1 MHCLF
6 LMSLVPLASAVSLF
20 TLDNDLGSQEMFS
33 EWNDFKQAHDK
44 KYETEE
50 EEDLRFYIF
59 QANRRLVDSHN
70 EAFQR
75 GEHGFSLE
83 LNQFA
88 DLLPSEFAAQRLGF
102 EGRRPAPETAGSAA
116 TFLRLPAEIELP
128 AAVDWRTVG
137 AVSAVQDQGRCG
149 SCWAFS
155 ANGALEGQHFRKTG
169 RLVNL
174 SEQNLID
181 CAGPYGAYGCEGG
194 RMRAAFAYVHAQGG
208 VDTEA
213 AYPYEAD
220 DDNACR
226 FSAAAAAVGATDVG
240 SVALPSGDEQALK
253 EAVAVYGP
261 VSVAIDASRPTFQFY
276 GGGVYDDPACSAA
289 HLNHAVLAV
298 GYGTDE
304 HGRDFWLVKN
314 SWSDRWGEHGYVRIA
329 RNHNACGVANNAVFP
344 LV

>member
-44 KYETEE
+44 KYQTEE

-83 LNQFA
+83 
-88 DLLPSEFAAQRLGF
+88 
-102 EGRRPAPETAGSAA
+102 
-116 TFLRLPAEIELP
+116 
-128 AAVDWRTVG
+128 
-137 AVSAVQDQGRCG
+137 DQGRCG

-181 CAGPYGAYGCEGG
+181 CAGPYGAYGCQGG

-208 VDTEA
+208 
-213 AYPYEAD
+213 
-220 DDNACR
+220 
-226 FSAAAAAVGATDVG
+226 VGATDVG

-289 HLNHAVLAV
+289 RLNHAVLAV

-329 RNHNACGVANNAVFP
+329 RNHNACGVANNAIFP